1 LYIKDDIINF
11 MKNAKLKVKIHLG
24 FLFFFAIFF
33 GAALGFLLSETTNI
47 ENVEYFQEIDTALPS
62 KIVDVNG
69 ELITELTAE
78 EKREIISYDDLPQLL
93 IDALI
98 TREDRVFFAHDGFTF
113 KSIMRAVIG
122 VLTRKQLGGGSTLT
136 QQIAGSIYCDRTDM
150 SVKRKIKELWWA
162 VQMERRYSK
171 NEILELYLNKIYLGG
186 GCYGV
191 SAASKY
197 YFGHDATQLTPAE
210 AALLVIQLSS
220 PSKYN
225 PFEHPD
231 TAMERQQ
238 YVLEEMTSEGYITK
252 AEAEESFEDYWGKF
266 DFTRTSNS
274 FYMMRD
280 DKAPWFSEY
289 VRRELGNL
297 IYGSDDIYSSG
308 FTVNTTLNLAHQ
320 KVAEEVMAKYIEEAN
335 RRYKNESSMK
345 TNQAYYTYIPMA
357 ELVAEL
363 FGIPG
368 LNLGH
373 QRSYMR
379 ACSRYVSEA
388 NPILDVVT
396 MLSGAD
402 AVKPITYKGVALAK
416 EANERT
422 TVEGTMISIDNET
435 GYINALVGGS
445 KYGPDN
451 EYIRATQAPLQ
462 PGSTFKAIYYSA
474 AIDSRLYTPATIIS
488 DTPVVFVAADG
499 QNYIPQNYGGKW
511 NGNVCVYYAL
521 IHSLN
526 VPSIKILDAI
536 GFDAA
541 IDRAIALLGIP
552 EKEVPYRNF
561 EPVYPLG
568 LGSCDVKPIELARA
582 FAIYANGGKIVTPIA
597 IRNVLDKN
605 GDIFDDPEQRIKD
618 EHAAMGEAAQIISPQ
633 TAFVMTKML
642 EMTVH
647 GGGTLANVKNA
658 LNYTNSEGR
667 QYSIPSAGKTG
678 TTQNWADAWACGFTP
693 YYTAAFWFGFDRRGQ
708 SLGLSITGSSL
719 CGPAWGEFFHE
730 IHADLPVKQF
740 PVPEDGVSQATV
752 CRKSGLLATKDCDE
766 GTATLW
772 FLSGTVPGS
781 YCNIHTN
788 HEVKNVLLERIEH
801 EHLLSGIGYEE
812 EIDDSPLSFDLDETE
827 TPAVPTNKKKDEE
840 EEDSFDNFLID

>member
-1 LYIKDDIINF
+1 
-11 MKNAKLKVKIHLG
+11 MKKVKISVIIHLG
-24 FLFFFAIFF
+24 FLFFFAIIF
-33 GAALGFLLSETTNI
+33 GASLGFLLSETTNI

-62 KIVDVNG
+62 KIVDING

-78 EKREIISYDDLPQLL
+78 EKRELISYDDLPQLL

-113 KSIMRAVIG
+113 KSIMRAVVG
-122 VLTRKQLGGGSTLT
+122 RLTNKQLGGGSTLT
-136 QQIAGSIYCDRTDM
+136 QQIAGTIYCDRTDM
-150 SVKRKIKELWWA
+150 SLTRKIKELWWA
-162 VQMERRYSK
+162 IQMERRYSK

-197 YFGHDATQLTPAE
+197 YFGHDATQLSPAE

-252 AEAEESFEDYWGKF
+252 EEANESYEDYWAKF
-266 DFTRTSNS
+266 DFTRTASS
-274 FYMMRD
+274 SYMMRD

-308 FTVNTTLNLAHQ
+308 FTVNTTVNLSHQ
-320 KVAEEVMAKYIEEAN
+320 KLAEDIMTRYIEEAN
-335 RRYKNESSMK
+335 RRYKIESSMK

-373 QRSYMR
+373 QRSYAR
-379 ACSRYVSEA
+379 ATSRYVKET
-388 NPILDVVT
+388 NPVIDLIA
-396 MLSGAD
+396 MLGGAEP
-402 AVKPITYKGVALAK
+402 VKSVSNRGTQLLK
-416 EANERT
+416 EADERT
-422 TVEGTMISIDNET
+422 TVEGTMISINNEN
-435 GYINALVGGS
+435 GYIDALVGGS

-451 EYIRATQAPLQ
+451 EYIRATQATLQ

-488 DTPVVFVAADG
+488 DTPVVFTAADG
-499 QNYIPQNYGGKW
+499 QNYIPQNFGGKW
-511 NGNVCVYYAL
+511 YGNVCVYYAL

-526 VPSIKILDAI
+526 VPSIKILDGI

-541 IDRAIALLGIP
+541 IDRAITLLGIP
-552 EKEVPYRNF
+552 ENEVPYRSF

-618 EHAAMGEAAQIISPQ
+618 EHAAMGEAAQVISPQ

-642 EMTVH
+642 EQTVH
-647 GGGTLANVKNA
+647 AGGTLGNQKNA
-658 LNYTNSEGR
+658 LTYTNSEGK

-678 TTQNWADAWACGFTP
+678 TTQNWADAWVAGFTP
-693 YYTAAFWFGFDRRGQ
+693 YYTCVMWFGFDKRGQ
-708 SLGLSITGSSL
+708 SLGLSITGASL
-719 CGPAWGEFFHE
+719 GGPAWGEYFHE

-740 PVPEDGVSQATV
+740 PVPVDGVAQATI

-766 GTATLW
+766 GTSTQW
-772 FLSGTVPGS
+772 FLSGTVPSS

-788 HEVKNVLLERIEH
+788 HEVKNILLERIEY
-801 EHLLSGIGYEE
+801 EHVLSGISYEE
-812 EIDDSPLSFDLDETE
+812 DIDDSPLTYDLDEDSV
-827 TPAVPTNKKKDEE
+827 PATTTKKKEE
-840 EEDSFDNFLID
+840 EEETFDNFLID